1 MYPTAHQRVNSL
13 YCQNIFRYFFYTQ
26 SSGLQPD
33 CRTTTPSMWLSWH
46 TESWRAA
53 DHLYRD
59 EILCIRKY
67 FYHRIVLDVAPASS
81 SCVGDSF
88 SFIIGIIYIIIGRNG
103 EGVATTTEMSALGT
117 NPGYVPHI
125 RTALLPRLWLLQKQ
139 ATGGD
144 LIPATYARI
153 FSSTP
158 WGKSLAGPSS

>member
-1 MYPTAHQRVNSL
+1 
-13 YCQNIFRYFFYTQ
+13 
-26 SSGLQPD
+26 
-33 CRTTTPSMWLSWH
+33 MWLSWH